1 MNNIFKESRA
11 FDYNRHSY
19 SHKSITGSILNDLQK
34 RGFLYLFRVD
44 DECIYGEGW
53 NIGFEEFDILEVHSM
68 ETTSSDGNCILYAIK
83 CDKLNIKGVVINQP
97 DIYANNFFNKC
108 ISKLLNYEQLKFR
121 HHKAD
126 CVSEPEAKDD
136 I

>member
-1 MNNIFKESRA
+1 MNEIIKETPA
-11 FDYNRHSY
+11 FDYNQHSNL
-19 SHKSITGSILNDLQK
+19 HKSTTGSILNDLKK
-34 RGFLYLFRVD
+34 RGFFYLFSVN

-68 ETTSSDGNCILYAIK
+68 ETASSDGNCILYAIK
-83 CDKLNIKGVVINQP
+83 CDKLNIKGVVINRP
-97 DIYANNFFNKC
+97 GIYANNFFNKC

-126 CVSEPEAKDD
+126 CVSEAG
-136 I
+136 